1 MSYSVR
7 HTDILEGDNVS
18 PVRNF
23 PLIANHISCGKRK
36 PYFSFFIS
44 FWVKHYCTFTLKY
57 VLYFPVAQSTPL
69 VLLNI
74 ALVLVG
80 LSEMLSW
87 TGCSL
92 SLY

>member
-1 MSYSVR
+1 MSDSFR

-18 PVRNF
+18 LVRNF
-23 PLIANHISCGKRK
+23 PLIANHISYGKRN

-44 FWVKHYCTFTLKY
+44 FWVKHYCTFILEC
-57 VLYFPVAQSTPL
+57 VLYFPLDQSTLL
-69 VLLNI
+69 VVLNI

-80 LSEMLSW
+80 LSETLGW

-92 SLY
+92 SLC